1 MPFCPGAG
9 AGIPRDTP
17 GHTTPGHPGTRSRG
31 PPGTPRD
38 THPGHPGTTCIYEG
52 RGGRGLDTAPGPAR
66 RQKYKTYRYIVLC
79 WGGEKDVALVSVL
92 TGILCPGPRLRCSV
106 PASDG
111 LSTIALVTRLNF
123 LGGRFILDR
132 PIYIPTEVV
141 IFEAPWFCS
150 GSVVQKCVVGLVF
163 TSQTVLTKGKT
174 RVTRSLLQSSRCD
187 VSWQI
192 PVW

>member
-1 MPFCPGAG
+1 M
-9 AGIPRDTP
+9 
-17 GHTTPGHPGTRSRG
+17 
-31 PPGTPRD
+31 
-38 THPGHPGTTCIYEG
+38 
-52 RGGRGLDTAPGPAR
+52 
-66 RQKYKTYRYIVLC
+66 LC

-132 PIYIPTEVV
+132 PIYILTAAAVPVMEVV
-141 IFEAPWFCS
+141 IVEAPWFCS

-163 TSQTVLTKGKT
+163 TSQTVLTKGET
-174 RVTRSLLQSSRCD
+174 RVTRSLLQSSGCD